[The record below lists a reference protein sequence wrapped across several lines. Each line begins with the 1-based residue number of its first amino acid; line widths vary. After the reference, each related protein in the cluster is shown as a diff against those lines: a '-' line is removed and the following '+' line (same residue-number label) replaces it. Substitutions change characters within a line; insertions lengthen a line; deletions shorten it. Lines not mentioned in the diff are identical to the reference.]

1 MSEDSGRIARKY
13 EMLVQTLSLIF
24 LLAVAGIS
32 LYIQYL
38 FGHYSSYQDFL
49 DAGKIY
55 PILALIEITAGIW
68 AILGRS
74 LPFLLSSSALLLVG
88 IISENREAPLY
99 LTLAFSVLFIAYFEL
114 AHLGIKLSHTG
125 KSEGA
130 QNRPYVVR
138 TYLRSLSIILI
149 LTAVSVFASVVI
161 HIYIERYGIAMF
173 RTVYGFMLASAF
185 LFILLLAARYLV
197 RRFIAK

>member
-1 MSEDSGRIARKY
+1 MNDEVRRARKY
-13 EMLVQTLSLIF
+13 ETLVQALSLMF

-49 DAGKIY
+49 ANGKIY
-55 PILALIEITAGIW
+55 FILALIEITAGIW

-74 LPFLLSSSALLLVG
+74 LPFLLSSSALLLIG
-88 IISENREAPLY
+88 IISENREATLY

-114 AHLGIKLSHTG
+114 THLGIKLSHTG

-130 QNRPYVVR
+130 RNRPYVVR

-149 LTAVSVFASVVI
+149 LTAVSVFASVMI
-161 HIYIERYGIAMF
+161 HSYIERYGIAML
-173 RTVYGFMLASAF
+173 RTVYGFMLASAL
-185 LFILLLAARYLV
+185 LFIVLLAARYLV